1 MLAIS
6 ACLQPKKDCEWLSQ
20 WSRKQ
25 PGTVEFYICG
35 YLGWGGMWSMSAYPY
50 LPKICIN
57 VTCGFGLSLE
67 MKIKMVEHHNGSIL

>member
-50 LPKICIN
+50 PYLPKICIN

-67 MKIKMVEHHNGSIL
+67 MKMVEHHNGSIL